1 MTMIE
6 IIILSIIQGVTEFL
20 PVSSSSHLII
30 ISEYL
35 NFENQS
41 LSIDVSLHIG
51 SFIAVITYFRKDI
64 INFIKNKEL
73 FFKIFLSSMPVMLT
87 GFLLVKF
94 ELIDQLRNLQVIGWT
109 TIIFGILLYISDK
122 FSIENKIDNNFT
134 IKSAMIIGILQILS
148 LIPGVSRSG
157 ITITAAR
164 ILKFNR
170 FDSAKISFL
179 LSIPTLA
186 AVSFFG
192 LKNLVVSNNL
202 DFSVLNLVSI
212 FLSFVFSLITIKFFL
227 NYLKN
232 FNLNIFVIY
241 RIILGIFLIIIAY
254 L

>member
-1 MTMIE
+1 MIE
-6 IIILSIIQGVTEFL
+6 IFILSIIQGVTEFL

-30 ISEYL
+30 ISKYL

-64 INFIKNKEL
+64 VNFIKNKEL
-73 FFKIFLSSMPVMLT
+73 FFKIFLSSIPVMLT

-94 ELIDQLRNLQVIGWT
+94 ELINQLRSLQVIGWT

-122 FSIENKIDNNFT
+122 FSVENKIDNNFT
-134 IKSAMIIGILQILS
+134 IKSAIIIGVLQIFS

-170 FDSAKISFL
+170 FDSAKISFF

-192 LKNLVVSNNL
+192 FKNLYISNNL
-202 DFSVLNLVSI
+202 DFSTLNLSSF
-212 FLSFVFSLITIKFFL
+212 FLSFVFSFITIKFFL
-227 NYLKN
+227 NYIKN
-232 FNLNIFVIY
+232 FNLNVFVIY
-241 RIILGIFLIIIAY
+241 RIILGIFLLIIAY